1 MRKLFGMWVVLV
13 AAPCCGACGDSSDD
27 GADSGPADTDADAG
41 AIEDAGEDTGGD
53 PDCPNPAVADE
64 GTGLDWLSCH
74 ATQCVVDGTCAWPTG
89 EAEAMSYDEALA
101 ACPTGSRLA
110 AIGELMGLLG
120 NCDEIDLTTNDT
132 GSCDACPMS
141 AACNAIYPGI
151 DALGDYVYDIL
162 IWSSD
167 EMNDA
172 KAWSVNLKT
181 GNVSAKTK
189 ESNLTAL
196 CVGE

>member
-1 MRKLFGMWVVLV
+1 MWL
-13 AAPCCGACGDSSDD
+13 AFALALHCWACGDSGDD
-27 GADSGPADTDADAG
+27 GAGDGGADTDADAG
-41 AIEDAGEDTGGD
+41 GDGDAGEDTGGD
-53 PDCPNPAVADE
+53 SECPNPGVHDGADG
-64 GTGLDWLSCH
+64 GTDLDWLTCH
-74 ATQCVVDGTCAWPTG
+74 ATQCVVDGSCTWPNG
-89 EAEAMSYDEALA
+89 EAEGMSYDEALV
-101 ACPTGSRLA
+101 ACPSGSRLA

-132 GSCDACPMS
+132 GSCDACPAS
-141 AACNAIYPGI
+141 VACNAIYPGV

-162 IWSSD
+162 IWSAD

-181 GNVSAKTK
+181 GDISAKTK